1 MPQLAVETYFSQ
13 FFWLFIIF
21 FLFNDFILH
30 KFIPSI
36 ATIFKVRKLT
46 SSTSAIENKE
56 SNNKTLTVQLPTFN
70 IQTSAQINNFNDAR
84 VKWINNI
91 NK

>member
-1 MPQLAVETYFSQ
+1 MPQLAIETYFSQ
-13 FFWLFIIF
+13 FFWLFVIF

-30 KFIPSI
+30 KYIPSI

-46 SSTSAIENKE
+46 SSFSDNVVTE
-56 SNNKTLTVQLPTFN
+56 STKKGVIVQLPTFN
-70 IQTSAQINNFNDAR
+70 IQTSAKINNFNDAR

-91 NK
+91 SK